1 MLDSASRAGA
11 PAGHGTGAGPES
23 ITTGQIMGS
32 HLSTTVAEGL
42 AFMQIV
48 DGRKVDSLSG
58 ERIDVACPS
67 DGKVFASIPASGSA
81 DVDTAVKAAQTAFSE
96 GPWSRM
102 PAFERGRLLTR
113 LFNLIGEHGDEL
125 AALESRDTGKPVRQ
139 GKADVAATMRYYEFY
154 GGAADKMHGDTIP
167 FLNGYTALTLREPHG
182 VVAGIIPWNYPLQIL
197 ARVAGAA
204 LAMGNTLVVK
214 PAEDASLSTI
224 RIAELALEAGF
235 PAGVFNVITGYG
247 AEAGAA
253 LSAHPLVDYVT
264 FTGSPLTGTRIQQAA
279 AVNNR
284 GVTMELGGKSP
295 QIVFADADL
304 DAALPVLVNAI
315 IQNGGQTCSA
325 GSRVLIEKPVY
336 EAVATALEERFSKLV
351 AGPHDADLDLGPMIN
366 RKQMERV
373 TGYVAAAEEAGIP
386 VLARGSVHADA
397 PAGGYYAPPVLFG
410 SVDPQAAIAQEEVFG
425 PVLSLF
431 AFDGEEE
438 AIRLANSTEY
448 GLVAGV
454 WTRDGARQHRVAKR
468 VRAGQVFVNGYGAGG
483 GIELPFGGFKKS
495 GHGREKGFEALFDM
509 SATKTIVF
517 NHG

>member
-1 MLDSASRAGA
+1 M
-11 PAGHGTGAGPES
+11 GT
-23 ITTGQIMGS
+23 
-32 HLSTTVAEGL
+32 HLSRTVAEGR

-48 DGRKVDSLSG
+48 DGKQVDALSG
-58 ERIDVACPS
+58 ERIDVRCPS
-67 DGKVFASIPASGSA
+67 DGKVFASIPAAGAA
-81 DVDTAVKAAQTAFSE
+81 DVDRAVRSARSAFDD
-96 GPWSRM
+96 GPWGRT
-102 PAFERGRLLTR
+102 PAVERGRCLTR
-113 LFNLIGEHGDEL
+113 LFQLIEKNGTEL

-139 GKADVAATMRYYEFY
+139 GRADVNGAMRYYEFY
-154 GGAADKMHGDTIP
+154 GGAADKIHGDTIP
-167 FLNGYTALTLREPHG
+167 FLEGYTALTLREPHG

-214 PAEDASLSTI
+214 PAEDASLTTI
-224 RIAELALEAGF
+224 RIAELALEAGI
-235 PAGVFNVITGYG
+235 PAGVFNVVTGYG
-247 AEAGAA
+247 REAGAA

-264 FTGSPLTGTRIQQAA
+264 FTGSPPTGTAIQQAA
-279 AVNNR
+279 AINNR

-304 DAALPVLVNAI
+304 KAALPVLVNAI

-336 EAVATALEERFSKLV
+336 DKVAAGLAERFSKLV
-351 AGPHDADLDLGPMIN
+351 AGPHDADLDLGAMIN
-366 RKQMERV
+366 PNQKEKVAGM
-373 TGYVAAAEEAGIP
+373 VAAAEEAGIQ
-386 VLARGSVHADA
+386 VIARGSIHPEA
-397 PAGGYYAPPVLFG
+397 PAEGYYQAPVLFG
-410 SVDPQAAIAQEEVFG
+410 SVDPAAAIAQNEVFG
-425 PVLSLF
+425 PVLTLF
-431 AFDGEEE
+431 AFEGEEA
-438 AIRLANSTEY
+438 AIRLANGTDF

-495 GHGREKGFEALFDM
+495 GHGREKGFEALYDM
-509 SATKTIVF
+509 SATKTVVF